1 MSHRSSRASTSASNP
16 CPNRVRFRI
25 VGDIC
30 PNLLPRILGLLVQ
43 FETIPWSMALTRTPA
58 TLSLSIDLDRPEG
71 LRADILLNKIGA
83 IPSVRRATLVKLRP

>member
-1 MSHRSSRASTSASNP
+1 
-16 CPNRVRFRI
+16 
-25 VGDIC
+25 
-30 PNLLPRILGLLVQ
+30 
-43 FETIPWSMALTRTPA
+43 MALTRTPA